1 MSGWMFGTS
10 SGSPSWFRSVSQL
23 LRVMICVL
31 CCFALTRAEA
41 QLRFRIESPHAGLW
55 RRVYSQLPS
64 AWKARRVVYVR
75 EVTDREMDRF
85 VEQFEGPN
93 DRTDSII

>member
-10 SGSPSWFRSVSQL
+10 SGTPNWFRAGSQL
-23 LRVMICVL
+23 LRFIVCFV
-31 CCFALTRAEA
+31 CCCSALTRGEA
-41 QLRFRIESPHAGLW
+41 QLRFRIASPHAGLW
-55 RRVYSQLPS
+55 RRVYSQLPTV
-64 AWKARRVVYVR
+64 WKARRVVYVR

-93 DRTDSII
+93 DRTDS